1 MLNNNEIAILIEDVS
16 ILCANY
22 INEHIKEMS
31 SPDFDNNIFQNIIDL
46 LIIQMPFMVT
56 DKQIDKLKNIVRYIL
71 DHYCYIYIIP
81 KRSHF
86 VTKPRELTCEQ
97 KERIKKQIY
106 YLTNV
111 KQPEQRTDE
120 WYAFRRNYITA
131 SNAWKCMGSESQRNS
146 IICEKCKAPEKKPDD
161 EPEQTTF
168 VNTETTLHFGNK
180 YEPISVLYYEFIY
193 KTRVGEFGC
202 IPHTEHKFLAA
213 SPDGINIDETS
224 KYYGYMLE
232 IKNIVNR
239 EITGNPK
246 LEYWVQMQLQMETC
260 NLNNCHFLET
270 RFVEY
275 ETEEDFENDGTFNKS
290 FDDKYKGIILYFI
303 DNMKPLYEYA
313 PFNATYDEYKEWET
327 QMFEKHSN
335 LTWLKNI
342 YWRLEEVSCVHVI
355 RNRKWFNSIVSDIE
369 DVWNT
374 VQKERVT
381 GYEHRKPRKNNKLKP
396 PIQEVKSDRK
406 CLINTTQLFEE

>member
-1 MLNNNEIAILIEDVS
+1 MLNNNEIATLIEEIS
-16 ILCANY
+16 ILCINY
-22 INEHIKEMS
+22 VNEHIKEMS
-31 SPDFDNNIFQNIIDL
+31 SPDFDKNLFESIYDIM
-46 LIIQMPFMVT
+46 IIQLPFLLS
-56 DKQIDKLKNIVRYIL
+56 DKNKENLQNVIRYIL
-71 DHYCYIYIIP
+71 DSYCYIYYVP

-86 VTKPRELTCEQ
+86 ITKPRELTIEASDA
-97 KERIKKQIY
+97 IKKQID

-131 SNAWKCMGSESQRNS
+131 SNAWKCMGSEAQRNS
-146 IICEKCKAPEKKPDD
+146 IIYEKCKAPEKKPDN

-180 YEPISVLYYEFIY
+180 YEPISVLYYEY
-193 KTRVGEFGC
+193 LYQTKVGEFGC
-202 IPHTEHKFLAA
+202 IPHTQHKFLAA
-213 SPDGINIDETS
+213 SPDGINVDPSS
-224 KYYGYMLE
+224 KYFGYMLE

-275 ETEEDFENDGTFNKS
+275 ESEEDFENDGTFNKS

-313 PFNATYDEYKEWET
+313 PFNASYDEYKEWEKE
-327 QMFEKHSN
+327 MFDKHSN

-342 YWRLEEVSCVHVI
+342 YWRLEEVSCVHVV
-355 RNRKWFNSIVSDIE
+355 RNRKWFNSIVEDIE
-369 DVWNT
+369 SVWNT
-374 VQKERVT
+374 VQEERVT

-396 PIQEVKSDRK
+396 PIQPVKEERK
-406 CLINTTQLFEE
+406 CLIDASTL